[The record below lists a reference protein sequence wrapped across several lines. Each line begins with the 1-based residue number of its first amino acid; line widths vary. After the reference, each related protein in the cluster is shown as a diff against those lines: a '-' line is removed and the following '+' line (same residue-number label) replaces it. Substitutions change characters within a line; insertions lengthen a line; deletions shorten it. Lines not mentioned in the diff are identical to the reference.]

1 MPMDANNLISLLI
14 ANQFAIDHHTQLENE
29 ERARFSR
36 SRRDME
42 SHDLELQAFLEE
54 RTIAI

>member
-29 ERARFSR
+29 ERGRLSR

-42 SHDLELQAFLEE
+42 SHDLELRALIAE

>member
-29 ERARFSR
+29 ERGRFSR

-42 SHDLELQAFLEE
+42 SHDLELQALLEE